1 MNKTELIAAVA
12 EKAGLTKKDVEKAVA
27 ALLETVKG
35 EVAKKGKVQL
45 IGFGTFE
52 ARTRNARTGKNPRT
66 NPSKFRQQPFPLS
79 KLVKLSKT
87 LLTLLLQKNT
97 KNNLGFQECRAKQ
110 PGIFV

>member
-52 ARTRNARTGKNPRT
+52 VRDRKE
-66 NPSKFRQQPFPLS
+66 
-79 KLVKLSKT
+79 KLSKNPQT
-87 LLTLLLQKNT
+87 GEAIKIPASKAPKFKAGKALKDTVNK
-97 KNNLGFQECRAKQ
+97 
-110 PGIFV
+110 

>member
-66 NPSKFRQQPFPLS
+66 NEPFPLS